1 MSCYFAQKYMQE
13 ALKKEE
19 ITKSFETAFGKITE
33 EGREGNSVSGTMLR

>member
-1 MSCYFAQKYMQE
+1 MLLRTEVYAE